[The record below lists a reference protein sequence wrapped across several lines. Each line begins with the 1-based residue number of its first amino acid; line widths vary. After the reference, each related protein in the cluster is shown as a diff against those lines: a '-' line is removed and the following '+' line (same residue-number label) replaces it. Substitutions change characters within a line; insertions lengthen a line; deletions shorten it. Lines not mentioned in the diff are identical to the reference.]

1 MDRRL
6 QDILFNEFSNRYD
19 RDIIYVIKGFFKGED
34 VKDIYQELMVHFYQ
48 LIGRLYESD
57 SNLFST
63 RSWVRTIAENFCKS
77 ELRKRN
83 GKRKVQLV
91 YDDISVNN
99 SRHIEDF
106 DFETSSDKDLNV
118 AIKDFLKNLTK
129 REALILKMKYYYG
142 KPSTYISR
150 KMNEAHVNVC
160 IQRIKERL
168 IRRTGIEDLEAFV
181 SRYNTFL

>member
-19 RDIIYVIKGFFKGED
+19 RDIIFVIKGFFRGED

-48 LIGRLYESD
+48 LIGRLYEND
-57 SNLFST
+57 PNLFST
-63 RSWVRTIAENFCKS
+63 RSWVKTIAENFCKT

-99 SRHIEDF
+99 SKHLDDF
-106 DFETSSDKDLNV
+106 DFESRTDKDLNE

-142 KPSTYISR
+142 KSSNYISQ
-150 KMNEAHVNVC
+150 KMNEAHVNVS

-168 IRRTGIEDLEAFV
+168 MRRTGIEDIEAFV
-181 SRYNTFL
+181 GRYNTFL

>member
-19 RDIIYVIKGFFKGED
+19 RDIIYVIRGFFKGED
-34 VKDIYQELMVHFYQ
+34 VKDIYQELMLHFYQ
-48 LIGRLYESD
+48 LIGRLYEND
-57 SNLFST
+57 QNLFST
-63 RSWVRTIAENFCKS
+63 RSWVRTISENFCKS

-91 YDDISVNN
+91 YDDVSVNN

-106 DFETSSDKDLNV
+106 DFEASSDKDLNE
-118 AIKDFLKNLTK
+118 AIKDFLTNLSK

-142 KPSTYISR
+142 KPSTYISQ
-150 KMNEAHVNVC
+150 KMNEAHINVC

-168 IRRTGIEDLEAFV
+168 MRRTGIEDIESFV
-181 SRYNTFL
+181 NRYNTFL

>member
-19 RDIIYVIKGFFKGED
+19 RDIIYVIKGYFKGED
-34 VKDIYQELMVHFYQ
+34 VKDVNQELMVHFYQ

-91 YDDISVNN
+91 YDEVSVNN

-106 DFETSSDKDLNV
+106 EIDNSSDKDLYE
-118 AIKDFLKNLTK
+118 AIKDFLNNLTK

-150 KMNEAHVNVC
+150 KMNEAHINVC

-168 IRRTGIEDLEAFV
+168 MRRTGIVDLESFV
-181 SRYNTFL
+181 NRYNTYL

>member
-1 MDRRL
+1 MDRKL

-19 RDIIYVIKGFFKGED
+19 RDIIYVTRGFFRGED
-34 VKDIYQELMVHFYQ
+34 IKDIYQELMVHFYQ
-48 LIGRLYESD
+48 LIGRLYEND
-57 SNLFST
+57 PNLFST

-91 YDDISVNN
+91 YDEVSVNN
-99 SRHIEDF
+99 SKHLVDSEI
-106 DFETSSDKDLNV
+106 SGANDLND
-118 AIKDFLKNLTK
+118 AIKNFLKNLTK

-142 KPSTYISR
+142 KSSIYISH
-150 KMNEAHVNVC
+150 KMNEAHINVY

-168 IRRTGIEDLEAFV
+168 IRRTGIEDIEAFV
-181 SRYNTFL
+181 SRYNTYL